1 MSDIKM
7 SDEDV
12 SYALQYLS
20 GFEPEDI
27 ECDDFDIAV
36 NDDQFASLSIVRA
49 AKLGHESIDRLVE
62 ENAQLKADKAE
73 LLEMLSTF
81 IPANDYQEYDSD
93 GEWSEINYAGEFM
106 YDDDS
111 EHIGLEVVALI
122 QKHKEPDND

>member
-12 SYALQYLS
+12 SYVLQYLS

-36 NDDQFASLSIVRA
+36 NDDQFANFSIVRA
-49 AKLGHESIDRLVE
+49 AKLGHEVIDRLTE

-73 LLEMLSTF
+73 LVKALEMAMDKLDSASFQLISNPNHSTWEMG
-81 IPANDYQEYDSD
+81 QL
-93 GEWSEINYAGEFM
+93 M
-106 YDDDS
+106 
-111 EHIGLEVVALI
+111 ALMAELL
-122 QKHKEPDND
+122 QKHKEPNNA